1 MTMTVVAA
9 RLLPI
14 GNVQAILACN
24 GLLVLLWLVLRGAEP
39 LRVSAVAGTILCAAG
54 AILSSRVELSQQSI
68 AGYVSAWAAS
78 ACWAAEIV
86 IFRHAV
92 VRSPGKTSL
101 LFINLIGVVLL
112 AVPGALRWRSVGG
125 AELCVLLTVG
135 IFLVASQAALIGALE
150 RIPLSVT
157 IPFRYLNVPVA
168 LCLGLL
174 VLHQK
179 PSIEAILGAL
189 LIMLGGTVLSR
200 RLSTVERD

>member
-1 MTMTVVAA
+1 M
-9 RLLPI
+9 RRIPI
-14 GNVQAILACN
+14 PAYSAYSQTLAT
-24 GLLVLLWLVLRGAEP
+24 
-39 LRVSAVAGTILCAAG
+39 SQIST
-54 AILSSRVELSQQSI
+54 SSRVELNVHSI

-78 ACWAAEIV
+78 TCWAAEIV

-101 LFINLIGVVLL
+101 LFINLVGVVLL
-112 AVPGALRWRSVGG
+112 AVPGVLRWRYVGG
-125 AELCVLLTVG
+125 AELCVLLAVG
-135 IFLVASQAALIGALE
+135 ILLVVSQGALIGALE

-179 PSIEAILGAL
+179 PSIEAIIGAS
-189 LIMLGGTVLSR
+189 LIMVGGTVLSR
-200 RLSTVERD
+200 RLSTAQRD